1 MYLTLKLVGEIQGSL
16 GELCVYLFCQQG
28 DLHVVKAAALPPECK
43 TGFSYTLTPESKPHR
58 ERKSGKY
65 SCSLTKE
72 ERRHRAG
79 LTAQQVKV
87 LTVQA

>member
-28 DLHVVKAAALPPECK
+28 DLHVVKAAALLLPPECY
-43 TGFSYTLTPESKPHR
+43 TGFSYTLTPNHPNQNR
-58 ERKSGKY
+58 VGKG
-65 SCSLTKE
+65 SLGNIKE